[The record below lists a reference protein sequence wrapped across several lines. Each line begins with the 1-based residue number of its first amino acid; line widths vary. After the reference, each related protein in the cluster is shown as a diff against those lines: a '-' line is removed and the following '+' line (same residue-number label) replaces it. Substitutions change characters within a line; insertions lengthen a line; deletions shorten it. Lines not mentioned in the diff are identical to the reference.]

1 MDEVRKLNN
10 DAYEWFKNIPPQ
22 HWSRSHFTGR
32 AHTDAMLNNMCESL
46 NSKIVEGRDVPIIK
60 CLEYIREY
68 LMKKVV
74 TVQKEIDKATDPLT
88 PTATIWVGKLKKEAT
103 QLRWELIGI
112 PCAHAIATMW
122 EMLKN
127 KEIDK
132 IPEHW
137 VNRTY
142 WLETWKNM
150 YSFTIQPINGRN
162 MWEKSTCPTTLLP
175 SKHHVPIG
183 RPKKKRRRSAMEVED
198 LVKGNQLSR
207 AQKSV
212 TCSKCNKIGHDA
224 RTCKGQKAGGAGSAK
239 VKAGGSQTLRNVG
252 GARSAKVKDGIA
264 KVKVGGAVSAKVK
277 DGSAKVKAVVSK
289 KGKGVPYMWFLGAYV
304 LFWLM
309 LTNIVLI

>member
-1 MDEVRKLNN
+1 MEEVRKLNN
-10 DAYEWFKNIPPQ
+10 DAYEWLKNIPPQ
-22 HWSRSHFTGR
+22 HWSRSHF
-32 AHTDAMLNNMCESL
+32 TDAMLNNMCESL
-46 NSKIVEGRDVPIIK
+46 NSKIVKGRDVPIIT

-68 LMKKVV
+68 LMKKIV
-74 TVQKEIDKATDPLT
+74 TMQKEIDKATGPLT

-103 QLRWELIGI
+103 QLRYVFCGNGKYQVSKNLMEQFVVDMGQQICSCTRWEIIRI

-162 MWEKSTCPTTLLP
+162 MWEKSTCPTTLFP
-175 SKHHVPIG
+175 PKHHVPIG

-207 AQKSV
+207 EQKSV
-212 TCSKCNKIGHDA
+212 TCSKCNKSGHNA
-224 RTCKGQKAGGAGSAK
+224 RTCKGQKAGGVGSAK
-239 VKAGGSQTLRNVG
+239 VKASGSQTSRNVG
-252 GARSAKVKDGIA
+252 GARSAKVKDG
-264 KVKVGGAVSAKVK
+264 
-277 DGSAKVKAVVSK
+277 SAKVKAGVSK
-289 KGKGVPYMWFLGAYV
+289 KGKGVP
-304 LFWLM
+304 
-309 LTNIVLI
+309 